1 MKTKRDE
8 RSRLVFIVFI
18 ETQNMSET
26 QITKELVVTTHQ
38 NEVQV
43 ALMEDKKLM
52 EIHREKSSMQFSVGD
67 IYLGKVKKIM
77 PGLNAAF
84 VDVGHDKEA
93 FLHYLDLGV
102 NARTVNAFVSQAITT
117 GKRSISRVQYLDEVP
132 KNGKISDVITSGQ
145 QLMVQVAKE
154 PISTKGPR
162 VTTEI
167 SFAGRYLVLV
177 PFSDK
182 VTISQKIRSGEE
194 RKRLKTLVQG
204 IKPRNFG
211 VIIRTNAEGHNADE
225 LSADLDHL
233 RYKWDTAVENLFA
246 SKPPVRISQE
256 EDCISSLLREMLNDS
271 FQAIHVDTPE
281 AFKEVKSFVHL
292 YSPEQENIVKLYND
306 KQPIFERFG
315 VSKQI
320 KSSFGK
326 VVTVRSGVYLIIEHT
341 EAMHVID
348 VNSGNRVKSSQTPE
362 ENALNTNLIAAAEIA
377 RQLRLRDMG
386 GIICIDFVDL
396 HDAKNRLALYRA
408 MEEFM
413 KNDKTKHTILPLNK
427 FCVMQITRQR
437 VRQAT
442 VIETT
447 EQCPTCR
454 GTGKVKPPI
463 LIEDE
468 LNNTLEFLFEKQG
481 EKGVT
486 IMVHP
491 FVYAYLKQGFPS
503 ILMKW
508 RWKYR
513 KCIKLVSKQS
523 YHLMEHHFFNKDM
536 DEIILWSEP
545 SDDLSDAETEPKKK
559 SSRNRKR

>member
-1 MKTKRDE
+1 
-8 RSRLVFIVFI
+8 
-18 ETQNMSET
+18 MSET
-26 QITKELVVTTHQ
+26 QIQKELVITSLN

-84 VDVGHDKEA
+84 VDVGSDKEA
-93 FLHYLDLGV
+93 FLHYLDLGI

-117 GKRSISRVQYLDEVP
+117 GKRSISRVQYLEEVP

-194 RKRLKTLVQG
+194 RKRLRSLVQG

-211 VIIRTNAEGHNADE
+211 VIIRTNAEHHSADE

-256 EDCISSLLREMLNDS
+256 EDCISSMLREMLNDS
-271 FQAIHVDTPE
+271 FHAIHVDTPD

-306 KQPIFERFG
+306 KQPIFERFN
-315 VSKQI
+315 VAKQI
-320 KSSFGK
+320 KGSFGK

-396 HDAKNRLALYRA
+396 HDAKNRLALYKA

-413 KNDKTKHTILPLNK
+413 ANDKTKHTILPLNK

-454 GTGKVKPPI
+454 GSGKVKPPI

-468 LNNTLEFLFEKQG
+468 LNNTLEFLFGKQG
-481 EKGVT
+481 EKSVT

-491 FVYAYLKQGFPS
+491 FVYAFLKQGFPS

-513 KCIKLVSKQS
+513 KRIKLVSKQS
-523 YHLMEHHFFNKDM
+523 YHLMEHHFFNQNM
-536 DEIILWSEP
+536 DEIVLWSEP
-545 SDDLSDAETEPKKK
+545 GREVEEQKPATKSRSKKK
-559 SSRNRKR
+559 Q

>member
-1 MKTKRDE
+1 
-8 RSRLVFIVFI
+8 
-18 ETQNMSET
+18 MSET
-26 QITKELVVTTHQ
+26 QISKEIVITSHG

-43 ALMEDKKLM
+43 AVLEDKKLM

-84 VDVGHDKEA
+84 VDVGSDKEA

-102 NARTVNAFVSQAITT
+102 NARTVNAFVSQAVTT

-132 KNGKISDVITSGQ
+132 KNGRISDVITSGQ

-162 VTTEI
+162 VTTEV

-177 PFSDK
+177 PFNDK

-194 RKRLKTLVQG
+194 RKRLKSLVQG

-211 VIIRTNAEGHNADE
+211 VIIRTNAEHHTAEE

-246 SKPPVRISQE
+246 SKPPVRVSQE

-271 FQAIHVDTPE
+271 FQAIHVDTPD

-292 YSPEQENIVKLYND
+292 YSPDKENIVKQYND

-315 VSKQI
+315 VAKQI

-396 HDAKNRLALYRA
+396 HDAKNRLALYKA

-413 KNDKTKHTILPLNK
+413 ANDKAKHTILPLNK

-442 VIETT
+442 IIETT

-463 LIEDE
+463 LIEDD
-468 LNNTLEFLFEKQG
+468 LANMLEFLFDKQG
-481 EKGVT
+481 EKGAT

-491 FVYAYLKQGFPS
+491 FVAAYLKQGFPS

-508 RWKYR
+508 RWKYKKR
-513 KCIKLVSKQS
+513 IKLVANHS
-523 YHLMEHHFFNKDM
+523 YHLMEHHFFNLDN
-536 DEIILWSEP
+536 DEIMLWSDSTVKE
-545 SDDLSDAETEPKKK
+545 ETPQKNPKAKSKK
-559 SSRNRKR
+559 

>member
-1 MKTKRDE
+1 
-8 RSRLVFIVFI
+8 
-18 ETQNMSET
+18 MSET
-26 QITKELVVTTHQ
+26 QISKEIVITSHG

-43 ALMEDKKLM
+43 AVLEDKKLM

-84 VDVGHDKEA
+84 VDVGSDKEA

-102 NARTVNAFVSQAITT
+102 NARTVNAFVSQAVTT

-132 KNGKISDVITSGQ
+132 KNGRISDVITSGQ

-162 VTTEI
+162 VTTEV

-177 PFSDK
+177 PFNDK

-194 RKRLKTLVQG
+194 RKRLKSLVQG

-211 VIIRTNAEGHNADE
+211 VIIRTNAEHHTAEE
-225 LSADLDHL
+225 LFADLDHL

-246 SKPPVRISQE
+246 SKPPVRVSQE

-271 FQAIHVDTPE
+271 FQAIHVDTPD
-281 AFKEVKSFVHL
+281 AFKEVKSFVYL
-292 YSPEQENIVKLYND
+292 YSPDKENIVKQYND

-315 VSKQI
+315 VAKQI

-396 HDAKNRLALYRA
+396 HDAKNRLALYKA

-413 KNDKTKHTILPLNK
+413 ANDKAKHTILPLNK

-442 VIETT
+442 IIETT

-463 LIEDE
+463 LIEDD
-468 LNNTLEFLFEKQG
+468 LANMLEFLFDKQG
-481 EKGVT
+481 EKGAT

-491 FVYAYLKQGFPS
+491 FVAAYLKQGFPS

-508 RWKYR
+508 RWKYKKR
-513 KCIKLVSKQS
+513 IKLVANHS
-523 YHLMEHHFFNKDM
+523 YHLMEHHFFNLDN
-536 DEIILWSEP
+536 DEIMLWSDSTVKE
-545 SDDLSDAETEPKKK
+545 ETPQKNPKAKSKK
-559 SSRNRKR
+559 

>member
-1 MKTKRDE
+1 
-8 RSRLVFIVFI
+8 
-18 ETQNMSET
+18 MSET
-26 QITKELVVTTHQ
+26 QISKEIVITSHG

-43 ALMEDKKLM
+43 AVLEDKKLM

-84 VDVGHDKEA
+84 VDVGSDKEA

-102 NARTVNAFVSQAITT
+102 NARTVNAFVSQAVTT

-132 KNGKISDVITSGQ
+132 KNGRISDVITSGQ

-162 VTTEI
+162 VTTEV

-177 PFSDK
+177 PFNDK
-182 VTISQKIRSGEE
+182 VTISQKIRSSEE
-194 RKRLKTLVQG
+194 RKRLKSLVQG

-211 VIIRTNAEGHNADE
+211 VIIRTNAEHHTAEE

-246 SKPPVRISQE
+246 SKPPVRVSQE

-271 FQAIHVDTPE
+271 FQAIHVDTPD

-292 YSPEQENIVKLYND
+292 YSPDKENIVKLYND

-315 VSKQI
+315 VAKQI

-396 HDAKNRLALYRA
+396 HDAKNRLALYKA

-413 KNDKTKHTILPLNK
+413 ANDKAKHTILPLNK

-442 VIETT
+442 IIETT

-463 LIEDE
+463 LIEDD
-468 LNNTLEFLFEKQG
+468 LANMLEFLFDKQG

-491 FVYAYLKQGFPS
+491 FVAAYLRQGFPS

-508 RWKYR
+508 RWKYKKR
-513 KCIKLVSKQS
+513 IKLVANQS
-523 YHLMEHHFFNKDM
+523 YHLMEHHFFNLDK
-536 DEIILWSEP
+536 DEIMLWSDSTVKE
-545 SDDLSDAETEPKKK
+545 ETPQKNPKAK
-559 SSRNRKR
+559 SRK

>member
-1 MKTKRDE
+1 
-8 RSRLVFIVFI
+8 
-18 ETQNMSET
+18 MSET
-26 QITKELVVTTHQ
+26 QISKEIVITSHG

-43 ALMEDKKLM
+43 AVLEDKKLM

-84 VDVGHDKEA
+84 VDVGSDKEA

-102 NARTVNAFVSQAITT
+102 NARTVNAFVSQAVTT

-132 KNGKISDVITSGQ
+132 KNGRISDVITSGQ

-162 VTTEI
+162 VTTEV

-177 PFSDK
+177 PFNDK
-182 VTISQKIRSGEE
+182 VTISQKIRSSEE
-194 RKRLKTLVQG
+194 RKRLKSLVQG

-211 VIIRTNAEGHNADE
+211 VIIRTNAEHHTAEE

-246 SKPPVRISQE
+246 SKPPVRVSQE

-271 FQAIHVDTPE
+271 FQAIHVDTPD

-292 YSPEQENIVKLYND
+292 YSPDKENIVKLYND

-315 VSKQI
+315 VAKQI

-396 HDAKNRLALYRA
+396 HDAKNRLALYKA

-413 KNDKTKHTILPLNK
+413 ANDKAKHTILPLNK

-442 VIETT
+442 IIETT

-463 LIEDE
+463 LIEDD
-468 LNNTLEFLFEKQG
+468 LANMLEFLFDKQG
-481 EKGVT
+481 EKGVS

-491 FVYAYLKQGFPS
+491 FVAAYLKQGFPS

-508 RWKYR
+508 RWKYKKR
-513 KCIKLVSKQS
+513 IKLVANQS
-523 YHLMEHHFFNKDM
+523 YHLMEHHFFNLDK
-536 DEIILWSEP
+536 DEIMLWSDSTVKE
-545 SDDLSDAETEPKKK
+545 ETPQKNPKAK
-559 SSRNRKR
+559 SRK

>member
-1 MKTKRDE
+1 MAV
-8 RSRLVFIVFI
+8 L
-18 ETQNMSET
+18 
-26 QITKELVVTTHQ
+26 
-38 NEVQV
+38 
-43 ALMEDKKLM
+43 EDKKLM

-84 VDVGHDKEA
+84 VDVGSDKEA

-102 NARTVNAFVSQAITT
+102 NARTVNAFVSQAVTT

-132 KNGKISDVITSGQ
+132 KNGRISDVITSGQ

-162 VTTEI
+162 VTTEV

-177 PFSDK
+177 PFNDK

-194 RKRLKTLVQG
+194 RKRLKSLVQG

-211 VIIRTNAEGHNADE
+211 VIIRTNAEHHTAEE

-246 SKPPVRISQE
+246 SKPPVRVSQE

-271 FQAIHVDTPE
+271 FQAIHVDTPD

-292 YSPEQENIVKLYND
+292 YSPDKENIVKQYND

-315 VSKQI
+315 VAKQI

-396 HDAKNRLALYRA
+396 HDAKNRLALYKA

-413 KNDKTKHTILPLNK
+413 ANDKAKHTILPLNK

-442 VIETT
+442 IIETT

-463 LIEDE
+463 LIEDD
-468 LNNTLEFLFEKQG
+468 LANMLEFLFDKQG
-481 EKGVT
+481 EKGAT

-491 FVYAYLKQGFPS
+491 FVAAYLKQGFPS

-508 RWKYR
+508 RWKYKKR
-513 KCIKLVSKQS
+513 IKLVANHS
-523 YHLMEHHFFNKDM
+523 YHLMEHHFFNLDN
-536 DEIILWSEP
+536 DEIMLWSDSTVKE
-545 SDDLSDAETEPKKK
+545 ETPQKNPKAKSKK
-559 SSRNRKR
+559 

>member
-1 MKTKRDE
+1 
-8 RSRLVFIVFI
+8 
-18 ETQNMSET
+18 MSET
-26 QITKELVVTTHQ
+26 QISKEIVITSHG

-43 ALMEDKKLM
+43 AVLEDKKLM

-84 VDVGHDKEA
+84 VDVGSDKEA

-102 NARTVNAFVSQAITT
+102 NARTVNAFVSQAVTT

-132 KNGKISDVITSGQ
+132 KNGRISDVITSGQ

-162 VTTEI
+162 VTTEV

-177 PFSDK
+177 PFNDK

-194 RKRLKTLVQG
+194 RKRLKSLVQG

-211 VIIRTNAEGHNADE
+211 VIIRTNAEHHTAEE

-246 SKPPVRISQE
+246 SKPPVRVSQE

-271 FQAIHVDTPE
+271 FQAIHVDTPD

-292 YSPEQENIVKLYND
+292 YSPDKENIVKLYND

-315 VSKQI
+315 VAKQI

-396 HDAKNRLALYRA
+396 HDAKNRLALYKA

-413 KNDKTKHTILPLNK
+413 ANDKAKHTILPLNK

-442 VIETT
+442 IIETT

-463 LIEDE
+463 LIEDD
-468 LNNTLEFLFEKQG
+468 LANMLEFLFDKQG
-481 EKGVT
+481 EKGAT

-491 FVYAYLKQGFPS
+491 FVAAYLKQGFPS

-508 RWKYR
+508 RWKYKKR
-513 KCIKLVSKQS
+513 IKLVANHS
-523 YHLMEHHFFNKDM
+523 YHLMEHHFFNLDN
-536 DEIILWSEP
+536 DEIMLWSDSTVKE
-545 SDDLSDAETEPKKK
+545 ETPQKNPKAKSKK
-559 SSRNRKR
+559 